1 MTSEKK
7 AGRSRM
13 FDSFADRKLIVTRSL
28 PSISNEIDKKT
39 ISRTLIRVSLDGKA
53 HNKIFVEIFH
63 HLFFRQFVL
72 CTQKI
77 VKFLDSKKIAI
88 IFAVVFT

>member
-1 MTSEKK
+1 
-7 AGRSRM
+7 M

-28 PSISNEIDKKT
+28 PSISNEIDKKKT
-39 ISRTLIRVSLDGKA
+39 ISRMLIRVSLDGKA
-53 HNKIFVEIFH
+53 QNKIFVEIFH